1 MRCHK
6 VSKGKRRKLPM
17 GYAPSGL
24 ALTTRRK
31 LALCSTRS
39 CNGPLPCETKAHV
52 ESALTYPNQP
62 AAPPSHA
69 TSHVNPLAPLVA
81 SRVAPLTTPPA
92 ALLASGSLAS
102 DSSASIFA
110 ATSTIPVAS
119 APFDASSPFASV
131 SFDSLAFFA
140 AASPSPSESA
150 HPATSHVTH
159 IAPLVASLAAPLT
172 DPPAASGSFASAF
185 SIASTSPVASTP
197 FETTPPFASGSFA
210 SAFSIASTFPVAPAP
225 FETTPPFATVSFDSP
240 ALFAAAAAAS
250 TSPSANAPPATS
262 ASPAALGPSATC
274 APSTLVMFAIPTIAQ
289 PYESRSDAPIA
300 TCSPG
305 PINCQLCRL
314 CLKRIKDIKRHLID
328 FHKVDLKQINDP
340 LLVSVLKSC
349 ASTPFNNANDNSL
362 KEYLGDVPSIVMNC
376 DFSFLYP
383 EHSQTTTGRCP
394 QYAGIESDKFAQMLP
409 DLIRISKDLGE
420 RALDRE
426 QSDYQQ
432 LVGVK

>member
-172 DPPAASGSFASAF
+172 DPPA
-185 SIASTSPVASTP
+185 
-197 FETTPPFASGSFA
+197 ASGSFA